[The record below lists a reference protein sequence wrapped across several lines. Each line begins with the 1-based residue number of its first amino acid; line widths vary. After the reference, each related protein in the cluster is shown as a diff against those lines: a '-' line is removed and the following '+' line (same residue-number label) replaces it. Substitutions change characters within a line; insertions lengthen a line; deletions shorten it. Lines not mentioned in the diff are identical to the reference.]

1 MFKGERTRIFWIG
14 LIVLIIGLYF
24 FGNTIYSL
32 GLFFYAYYSHPLPDF
47 YFSPWTYV
55 RIEAPSLT
63 SGIILILVALYLMK
77 LGVKKNNLQTS
88 T

>member
-1 MFKGERTRIFWIG
+1 MFEGEKTRIFWIG

-24 FGNTIYSL
+24 FGNAIYWLSR
-32 GLFFYAYYSHPLPDF
+32 FFYAYYSHPLPDF

-55 RIEAPSLT
+55 QIEAPWLI
-63 SGIILILVALYLMK
+63 SGIILILVALYLMR
-77 LGVKKNNLQTS
+77 LGVKKNSLQTS